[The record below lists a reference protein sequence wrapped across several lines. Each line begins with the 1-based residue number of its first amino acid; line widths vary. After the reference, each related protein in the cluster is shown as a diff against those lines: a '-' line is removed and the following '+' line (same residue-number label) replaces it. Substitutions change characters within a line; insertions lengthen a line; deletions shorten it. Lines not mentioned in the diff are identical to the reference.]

1 MAGVFLNDL
10 FKSEIKVRFERIRNV
25 REFVSLLNYIESQIS
40 TSTEEIFELTF
51 SHLYYLS
58 KSKDSRYTEFA
69 ILKKSGKL
77 RQINSP
83 DKLLKRVQSLINILL
98 QIIFESQSHY
108 CSNGFLL
115 GRDIKRNAI
124 PHTNKKFVLN
134 VDIEDFFPSINF
146 RRVKVVL
153 GLSPFNL
160 IDEREKIAF
169 IIANL
174 GTYKNYL
181 PQGSPLSPLLSNIV
195 TQKLDRKISK
205 FCLTHRIKYSRYA
218 DDLSFST
225 NRNILDE
232 SFVKSIKNIVE
243 DENFRINDEK
253 TRLRTSR
260 ESQEVTGL
268 VVNEKVNIKREYLQ
282 KVRAMLNN
290 WEKGGLRS
298 AEETFKKH
306 QPPNKLNYDFRSVL
320 LGHLSF
326 LKLIRGD
333 DDQTVKRLRLKFSF
347 LNNLIDYS
355 FIDNE
360 KVKVRLEKDNKT
372 MEKIFFD
379 IDMSEDKFISF
390 CTSAFHQIE
399 NLMNYFYWK
408 KFEHDELLNELLIN
422 NARFK
427 KRYKTLEKAQE
438 EIKTIR
444 NLDINVLVYLYEKE
458 FFFDKK
464 VYYNKHITML
474 REIRNDGSHRC
485 SIFGLDVQ
493 KLKDD
498 YVLIENERND
508 KKKRGKNFELSL
520 DQAKKELNFLTYSFL
535 ERQNYKEVRENLRNI
550 TKTINGA
557 LKLKIK

>member
-25 REFVSLLNYIESQIS
+25 REFVSILNYIESQIS

-58 KSKDSRYTEFA
+58 KSKDNRYTEFA

-83 DKLLKRVQSLINILL
+83 DKLLKRVQSLINLLL
-98 QIIFESQSHY
+98 QIVFESHSHY

-174 GTYKNYL
+174 GTYKNCL
-181 PQGSPLSPLLSNIV
+181 PQGSPMSPLLSNIV

-225 NRNILDE
+225 NKNILDE
-232 SFVKSIKNIVE
+232 SFIKSIRDIVE
-243 DENFRINDEK
+243 DENFRMNNEK
-253 TRLRTSR
+253 TRLRSSR

-290 WEKGGLRS
+290 WEKGGLRF

-326 LKLIRGD
+326 LKLVRGD

-347 LNNLIDYS
+347 LNNLINYD

-360 KVKVRLEKDNKT
+360 GVKNRLEKDNLK

-379 IDMSEDKFISF
+379 EGIPNDKFISF

-408 KFEHDELLNELLIN
+408 KFPNYDDLLSELLTN
-422 NARFK
+422 NDRFK
-427 KRYKTLEKAQE
+427 KRYKTLDNARDNSKS
-438 EIKTIR
+438 IK
-444 NLDINVLVYLYEKE
+444 NLDINVLIYLYEKE

-464 VYYNKHITML
+464 IYYNKHMTML
-474 REIRNDGSHRC
+474 REIRNDESHRC
-485 SIFGLDVQ
+485 SIFGTDFE
-493 KLKDD
+493 KLKAD
-498 YVLIENERND
+498 YSLIETERAQ
-508 KKKRGKNFELSL
+508 KKKNNKNFILS
-520 DQAKKELNFLTYSFL
+520 DTQAKTELNYHTYNFL
-535 ERQNYKEVRENLRNI
+535 EEKNYKEVRKNLLVICNE
-550 TKTINGA
+550 
-557 LKLKIK
+557 IKNSLLIK